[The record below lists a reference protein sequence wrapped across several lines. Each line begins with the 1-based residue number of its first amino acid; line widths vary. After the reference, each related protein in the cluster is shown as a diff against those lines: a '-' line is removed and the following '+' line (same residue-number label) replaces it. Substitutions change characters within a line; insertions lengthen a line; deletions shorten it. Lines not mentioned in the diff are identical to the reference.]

1 MPAAQVGGSFW
12 SSQQLYWCFT
22 FSLAWSSFLE
32 RKQNQ
37 VCAKC
42 FWLPKGFGVQL
53 EPLIKLLIKDYLR
66 SFYFL
71 VLAKDWGQEEIAAF
85 FFSFCFWKISKQIH
99 TVLFAADF
107 FVLILIPRSWI
118 VRIWVFTKRRK
129 KPPIAALPAEKS
141 QNSCSLRN
149 GGKIPMIVFIS
160 HIFKI
165 LCNILHRGW
174 LNYGFAILLVELEM
188 ETWVH

>member
-1 MPAAQVGGSFW
+1 MFLAAQGFW
-12 SSQQLYWCFT
+12 CSAWT
-22 FSLAWSSFLE
+22 FNKIANKRLF
-32 RKQNQ
+32 K
-37 VCAKC
+37 
-42 FWLPKGFGVQL
+42 
-53 EPLIKLLIKDYLR
+53 KLLLPCASQRLGTGGDCCL
-66 SFYFL
+66 
-71 VLAKDWGQEEIAAF
+71 

-149 GGKIPMIVFIS
+149 GGKIPMFVFIS